1 MNGWLRTGDVGY
13 MDEHGYLYILD
24 RTKDMI
30 ISGGNNIYPREVEE
44 VLLCH
49 PAIQE
54 VCVFGVP
61 DPEWGEAVKA
71 VVALRPGHAATEAEL
86 ISFCRNHL
94 ASYKK
99 PRSVDFV
106 EELPKNAYGKVLKR
120 DLRARYWD
128 GRTRRV

>member
-1 MNGWLRTGDVGY
+1 
-13 MDEHGYLYILD
+13 
-24 RTKDMI
+24 
-30 ISGGNNIYPREVEE
+30 VEE
-44 VLLCH
+44 VLLRH
-49 PAIQE
+49 PAVQE

-71 VVALRPGHAATEAEL
+71 VVVLKPGHTATEEEL
-86 ISFCRNHL
+86 VAFCRNHL

-120 DLRARYWD
+120 ELRNRYWK
-128 GRTRRV
+128 GQLRKV